1 MLLLRDFGNKSSC
14 DDQVY
19 NFLDFWIVIL
29 QNKTFIIHRMLII
42 ISEIKKKSVKTKK
55 IKKNIKMLSLVIRLG
70 AEHIVVNE
78 P

>member
-29 QNKTFIIHRMLII
+29 QNKTFIIHRILII

-55 IKKNIKMLSLVIRLG
+55 NKEKY
-70 AEHIVVNE
+70 
-78 P
+78 

>member
-42 ISEIKKKSVKTKK
+42 ISEIKKKVSKQKK
-55 IKKNIKMLSLVIRLG
+55 
-70 AEHIVVNE
+70 
-78 P
+78 